1 MIASQSHDFDT
12 FTWIELRIG
21 QLKLK
26 EECHAEHRN
35 SRERKGLTQVYPHD
49 AFGLHGDFAVVK
61 HIGSIMVRAFSSG
74 RPKCNG
80 EGADVNSEVEGHM
93 MFTTEMSRSKVILLA
108 LANELEYTGRS
119 SPTRSNPRSANPFGP
134 PHGSPDRRRHRP

>member
-1 MIASQSHDFDT
+1 MLVTKHVIATFLRQHCFFGVPRVWCCARWLFQSRGDGKGKRKCTPLRLPHSEAPRVIASQSHDFDT

-61 HIGSIMVRAFSSG
+61 HIGSIMVRAFTWA
-74 RPKCNG
+74 P
-80 EGADVNSEVEGHM
+80 
-93 MFTTEMSRSKVILLA
+93 EMQRGGCGCKFRS
-108 LANELEYTGRS
+108 
-119 SPTRSNPRSANPFGP
+119 
-134 PHGSPDRRRHRP
+134 